1 MRTLDPRTD
10 ESPGTGVPA
19 EQEPDEGSR
28 FLLRNWRV
36 RSRLVAL
43 ILIPTLAALVLGG
56 FRIVSSVTTAS
67 QYQQTSDLARLVD
80 RVANLTHELQTERDR
95 AAWNA
100 TIGRPPKAAAAVKAQ
115 TILTNKA
122 ATAVRDLANEVR
134 SGVSDRATAEIEHI
148 LGKLD
153 GVESLR
159 GQAAEGNLQ
168 PRAVL
173 DQYTLVIGNLLAL
186 QDELSQGTVDDRLG
200 AMSVTLAALA
210 RAKESASLQ
219 RGLLSTVL
227 TSGRFEQAQLQSF
240 LGAMSAQESELRAF
254 RKSATPEER
263 TDYDNTVSG
272 GRVDE
277 AEFLRTLVLDRANS
291 GFDLRGLDQSVRDD
305 TRLWFDAISQPIN
318 RMRTVEA
325 KLTSAIVARAQS
337 LKDDEQQRAVVVAV
351 AVVLLLIAVLLVTT
365 GVARSLVRP
374 LRRLRSEALEVAG
387 HRLPDT
393 VQKLREAGDAGQVP
407 AIAPIGV
414 VGRDEI
420 GEVARAFDEVHRE
433 AIRLAGDEARLRSN
447 VNAMFVNL
455 SRRTQTLVERQLSL
469 IEGLE
474 QGEQDDDRLG
484 NLFKLDHLATRMRRN
499 SENLLVLAGQEAAR
513 RWGQPVPIVDI
524 VRASLSE
531 VESYERVDIQVQ
543 AGASIVGQAVN
554 DVVHL
559 VAELVENAI
568 SFSPRDTKVT
578 VSSNRIDGGGLI
590 ISVSDLGIGM
600 TPDELAGTN
609 HRLANPPVVDVSV
622 SRRMGLFVV
631 GRLALR
637 HGIRV
642 QLRQQDTGGLTA
654 MVLLPESLLA
664 HAGPAFPGVPGMP
677 QPELT
682 SPMPAVGAGPQ
693 FGAPAFGAP
702 ALASPTPFENP
713 PRTSVFGADAPG
725 VGAPAAAASERGPFE
740 TFPRET
746 TGFDPDPFSRNPFE
760 PPQRNAGNDPFARN
774 PFESGGFERPA
785 EPDPFARNPFDS
797 GAFDTG
803 AFDSGA
809 FGQPD
814 PFARSPFES
823 GPFDR
828 TAFDKTPFDK
838 TPADRDFSDRTPFE
852 KTPFEK
858 TPFEKTSAERDP
870 FETTTFDSGPFDSR
884 PFESGAF
891 ESSPFDTNPFNRG
904 RVGEA
909 PVDTPWPGHL
919 PPPGSTSWPVGREE
933 GGAAG
938 WAGRGPFEG
947 EDNTG
952 PLPVVRDSPLESEEE
967 YLPIFAA
974 VESDW
979 FKKADAPEEKSDS
992 DEDGAESKAWSSP
1005 ADVGWQAAQ
1014 AASEPAL
1021 GGVTS
1026 SGLPKRVP
1034 KANLVPGSATAPVP
1048 SAEPA
1053 PAAAATPPPP
1063 PPVLSP
1069 ERVRSRLSSFQQ
1081 GVRQGRAVARGEAGE
1096 DQGYPGAASLGKPD
1110 AQDSEKED

>member
-1 MRTLDPRTD
+1 MRTQDPRTD

-43 ILIPTLAALVLGG
+43 ILIPTLAALLLGG
-56 FRIVSSVTTAS
+56 LRVVTSVNTAS
-67 QYQQTSDLARLVD
+67 EYQQISDLARLVD
-80 RVANLTHELQTERDR
+80 KVAGLTHELQSERDR

-100 TIGRPPKAAAAVKAQ
+100 TLGHPAKATAAVKAQ
-115 TILTNKA
+115 TLLTNKA

-134 SGVSDRATAEIEHI
+134 TKVSSRASDEIDHI

-153 GVESLR
+153 GVEVLR
-159 GQAAEGNLQ
+159 SQAMQGNLQ
-168 PRAVL
+168 PSAVL
-173 DQYTLVIGNLLAL
+173 DQYTLVIETLMAV
-186 QDELSQGTVDDRLG
+186 QDELAKSTQDDRL
-200 AMSVTLAALA
+200 AASSVTLAALA
-210 RAKESASLQ
+210 RAKENDSLQ
-219 RGLLSTVL
+219 RGLLTTVL
-227 TSGRFEQAQLQSF
+227 PNARFEQAQLQNF
-240 LGAMSAQESELRAF
+240 LGAVSAEESELRAF
-254 RKSATPEER
+254 RRSATAGER
-263 TDYDNTVSG
+263 ADYDNTVTG
-272 GRVDE
+272 GKVDQ
-277 AEFLRTLVLDRANS
+277 AEFIRTLVLDRANA
-291 GFDLRGLDQSVRDD
+291 GFPLKGFDQSVRDD
-305 TRLWFDAISQPIN
+305 TRLWYDAMSQPIN

-325 KLTSAIVARAQS
+325 KLTSSIVARSQS
-337 LKDDEQQRAVVVAV
+337 LKDNEQQRAIIVAV
-351 AVVLLLIAVLLVTT
+351 AVALLLIAVLLVTT

-374 LRRLRSEALEVAG
+374 LRRLRSEALEIAG
-387 HRLPDT
+387 SRLPDT
-393 VQKLREAGDAGQVP
+393 VQKLREAGDAAEVP
-407 AIAPIGV
+407 PITPMRV

-469 IEGLE
+469 IDGLE
-474 QGEQDDDRLG
+474 QGEQDEQRLG

-499 SENLLVLAGQEAAR
+499 SENLLVLAGQEPAR
-513 RWGQPVPIVDI
+513 RWGQPVAIVDV

-531 VESYERVDIQVQ
+531 VENYERVDLQVQ
-543 AGASIVGQAVN
+543 GGASVVGQSVN

-590 ISVSDLGIGM
+590 ISVSDQGIGM
-600 TPDELAGTN
+600 TPEELAQTN
-609 HRLANPPVVDVSV
+609 YRLANPPVVDVSV

-654 MVLLPESLLA
+654 MVLLPEALLA
-664 HAGPAFPGVPGMP
+664 NAGPAFPGVPGMP

-682 SPMPAVGAGPQ
+682 SPMQAVGTGPQ
-693 FGAPAFGAP
+693 FGAAMFGNAP

-713 PRTSVFGADAPG
+713 PRTPVFGADAPG
-725 VGAPAAAASERGPFE
+725 VGAPGADPFERGPFE
-740 TFPRET
+740 SFPRET
-746 TGFDPDPFSRNPFE
+746 VGFDP
-760 PPQRNAGNDPFARN
+760 DPFARN
-774 PFESGGFERPA
+774 PFEPPQDRGADGDPFARNPFETGGAGRPG
-785 EPDPFARNPFDS
+785 ESDPFARNPFD
-797 GAFDTG
+797 TG
-803 AFDSGA
+803 GFGQG
-809 FGQPD
+809 GQPD
-814 PFARSPFES
+814 PFSRSPFES

-828 TAFDKTPFDK
+828 AAFDKTPFDK
-838 TPADRDFSDRTPFE
+838 APSE
-852 KTPFEK
+852 Q
-858 TPFEKTSAERDP
+858 TSSERDP
-870 FETTTFDSGPFDSR
+870 FETTNFDSGP
-884 PFESGAF
+884 F
-891 ESSPFDTNPFNRG
+891 ESSPFDTNPFSRG
-904 RVGEA
+904 HVGEA

-919 PPPGSTSWPVGREE
+919 PPPGGGSWPGTPQDT
-933 GGAAG
+933 GAG
-938 WAGRGPFEG
+938 WPGRTGHGAFEG
-947 EDNTG
+947 DDNTG
-952 PLPVVRDSPLESEEE
+952 PLPVVRTSPLESEEE
-967 YLPIFAA
+967 FLPIFAA

-979 FKKADAPEEKSDS
+979 FKKVDVPAEKSDS
-992 DEDGAESKAWSSP
+992 DDEVDADTRTWSSP
-1005 ADVGWQAAQ
+1005 ADVGWQAAK

-1034 KANLVPGSATAPVP
+1034 KANLVPGSATASTP

-1053 PAAAATPPPP
+1053 AAAAATPPPP

-1069 ERVRSRLSSFQQ
+1069 ERVRNRLSSFQQ
-1081 GVRQGRAVARGEAGE
+1081 GIRQGRAVARGEAGE
-1096 DQGYPGAASLGKPD
+1096 DQGYPGAAALGTPD

>member
-1 MRTLDPRTD
+1 MTTQDPRTD
-10 ESPGTGVPA
+10 QSPGTGVPA

-43 ILIPTLAALVLGG
+43 ILIPTLAALLLGG
-56 FRIVSSVTTAS
+56 LRVITSVNTAS
-67 QYQQTSDLARLVD
+67 EYQQTSDLARLVD
-80 RVANLTHELQTERDR
+80 KVAGLTHELQSERDR

-100 TIGRPPKAAAAVKAQ
+100 TIGRPAKATAAVKAQ
-115 TILTNKA
+115 IILTNKA
-122 ATAVRDLANEVR
+122 STAVRDLANEVR
-134 SGVSDRATAEIEHI
+134 SKVSSRGSAEIEHI
-148 LGKLD
+148 LGRLD

-159 GQAAEGNLQ
+159 SQALEGNLL
-168 PRAVL
+168 PRAIL
-173 DQYTLVIGNLLAL
+173 DQYTLVIDTLLAL
-186 QDELSQGTVDDRLG
+186 QDDLAKSTQDDRL
-200 AMSVTLAALA
+200 AASAVTLAALA
-210 RAKESASLQ
+210 RAKESASVQ
-219 RGLLSTVL
+219 RGMLTTVL
-227 TSGRFEQAQLQSF
+227 PVDRFEQAQLQNF
-240 LGAMSAQESELRAF
+240 LGAVSAEESELRAF
-254 RKSATPEER
+254 RKSATAEER
-263 TDYDNTVSG
+263 TDFDNTVTG
-272 GRVDE
+272 GKVDQ
-277 AEFLRTLVLDRANS
+277 AEFIRTLVLDRANA
-291 GFDLRGLDQSVRDD
+291 GFPLKGLDLSVRDD
-305 TRLWFDAISQPIN
+305 TRLWYDAMSQPIN

-325 KLTSAIVARAQS
+325 KLTSTIVARSQS
-337 LKDDEQQRAVVVAV
+337 LKDDEQQRAVIVAV
-351 AVVLLLIAVLLVTT
+351 AVALLLIAVLLVTT

-374 LRRLRSEALEVAG
+374 LRRLRSEALEIAG
-387 HRLPDT
+387 SRLPDT
-393 VQKLREAGDAGQVP
+393 VQKLREAGDAAEVP
-407 AIAPIGV
+407 PIAPIQV
-414 VGRDEI
+414 VARDEI

-469 IEGLE
+469 IDGLE
-474 QGEQDDDRLG
+474 QGEQDEQRLG

-513 RWGQPVPIVDI
+513 RWGQPVPIVDV

-531 VESYERVDIQVQ
+531 VENYERVDLQVQ
-543 AGASIVGQAVN
+543 SGASVVGQSVN

-590 ISVSDLGIGM
+590 ISVSDQGIGM
-600 TPDELAGTN
+600 TPEELAQTN
-609 HRLANPPVVDVSV
+609 YRLANPPVVDVSV

-654 MVLLPESLLA
+654 MVLLPEALLA

-682 SPMPAVGAGPQ
+682 SPMPAVGTGPQ
-693 FGAPAFGAP
+693 FGASVFGGAP

-713 PRTSVFGADAPG
+713 SRTPVFGADAPG
-725 VGAPAAAASERGPFE
+725 VGTPGADPFERGPFE
-740 TFPRET
+740 SFPRET
-746 TGFDPDPFSRNPFE
+746 VGFDP
-760 PPQRNAGNDPFARN
+760 DPFARN
-774 PFESGGFERPA
+774 PFEPPPGRSADGDAFARNPFETGGSGRPG
-785 EPDPFARNPFDS
+785 ETDPFARNPFD
-797 GAFDTG
+797 TG
-803 AFDSGA
+803 GFGQG
-809 FGQPD
+809 GQPD
-814 PFARSPFES
+814 PFGRSPFES

-828 TAFDKTPFDK
+828 AAFD
-838 TPADRDFSDRTPFE
+838 

-858 TPFEKTSAERDP
+858 TPSERDP
-870 FETTTFDSGPFDSR
+870 FETTNFDSGPFDA
-884 PFESGAF
+884 G
-891 ESSPFDTNPFNRG
+891 PFDTNPFNRG
-904 RVGEA
+904 HVGEA

-919 PPPGSTSWPVGREE
+919 PPPGGASWPGTPQD
-933 GGAAG
+933 ADPG
-938 WAGRGPFEG
+938 WAGRTGRGAFEG
-947 EDNTG
+947 DDNTG
-952 PLPVVRDSPLESEEE
+952 PLPVVRTSPLESEEE
-967 YLPIFAA
+967 FLPIFAA

-979 FKKADAPEEKSDS
+979 FKKADVPADKNDA
-992 DEDGAESKAWSSP
+992 DGETGTDTRAWSSP
-1005 ADVGWQAAQ
+1005 ADVGWQAAR

-1034 KANLVPGSATAPVP
+1034 KANLVPGSATAPATP

-1053 PAAAATPPPP
+1053 AAAASPPSP

-1081 GVRQGRAVARGEAGE
+1081 GVRQGRAVARGEAEE
-1096 DQGYPGAASLGKPD
+1096 DQGYPGAAALGMPD
-1110 AQDSEKED
+1110 AQDTEKED

>member
-1 MRTLDPRTD
+1 MTTQDPRTD

-43 ILIPTLAALVLGG
+43 ILIPTLAALLLGG
-56 FRIVSSVTTAS
+56 LRVITSVNTAS
-67 QYQQTSDLARLVD
+67 EYQQTSDLARLVD
-80 RVANLTHELQTERDR
+80 KVAGLTHELQSERDR

-100 TIGRPPKAAAAVKAQ
+100 TIGRPAKASAAVKAQ
-115 TILTNKA
+115 IILTNKA

-134 SGVSDRATAEIEHI
+134 SKVGSRGAIEIEHI
-148 LGKLD
+148 LGRLD

-159 GQAAEGNLQ
+159 SQALEGNLL

-173 DQYTLVIGNLLAL
+173 DQYTLVIDTLLAL
-186 QDELSQGTVDDRLG
+186 QDDLAKSTQDDRL
-200 AMSVTLAALA
+200 AASAVTLAALA
-210 RAKESASLQ
+210 RAKESASVQ
-219 RGLLSTVL
+219 RGLLTTVL
-227 TSGRFEQAQLQSF
+227 PVDRFEQAQLQNF
-240 LGAMSAQESELRAF
+240 LGAVSAQETELRAF

-263 TDYDNTVSG
+263 TDYDNTVTG
-272 GRVDE
+272 GKVDQ
-277 AEFLRTLVLDRANS
+277 AEFIRTLVLDRANA
-291 GFDLRGLDQSVRDD
+291 GFSLKGLDLSVRDD
-305 TRLWFDAISQPIN
+305 TRLWYDAMSQPIN

-325 KLTSAIVARAQS
+325 KLTSAIVARSQS
-337 LKDDEQQRAVVVAV
+337 LKDDEQQRAIIVAV
-351 AVVLLLIAVLLVTT
+351 AVALLLIAVLLVTT

-374 LRRLRSEALEVAG
+374 LRRLRSEALEIAG
-387 HRLPDT
+387 SRLPDT
-393 VQKLREAGDAGQVP
+393 VQKLREAGDAAEVP
-407 AIAPIGV
+407 PIAPIQV
-414 VGRDEI
+414 IGRDEI

-469 IEGLE
+469 IDGLE
-474 QGEQDDDRLG
+474 QGEQDEQRLG

-499 SENLLVLAGQEAAR
+499 ENLLVLAGQEAAR
-513 RWGQPVPIVDI
+513 RWGQPVPIVDV

-531 VESYERVDIQVQ
+531 VENYERVDLQVQ
-543 AGASIVGQAVN
+543 SGASVVGQSVN

-590 ISVSDLGIGM
+590 ISVSDQGIGM
-600 TPDELAGTN
+600 TPEELAQTN
-609 HRLANPPVVDVSV
+609 YRLANPPVVDVSV

-654 MVLLPESLLA
+654 MVLLPEALLA

-682 SPMPAVGAGPQ
+682 SPMPAVGTGPQ
-693 FGAPAFGAP
+693 FGASVFGGAP

-713 PRTSVFGADAPG
+713 SRTPVFGADAPG
-725 VGAPAAAASERGPFE
+725 VGTPGADPFERGPFE
-740 TFPRET
+740 SFPRET
-746 TGFDPDPFSRNPFE
+746 VGFDP
-760 PPQRNAGNDPFARN
+760 DPFARN
-774 PFESGGFERPA
+774 PFEPPPNRSADSDPFARNPFETGGSGRPG
-785 EPDPFARNPFDS
+785 ETDPFARNPFD
-797 GAFDTG
+797 TG
-803 AFDSGA
+803 G
-809 FGQPD
+809 FGQGGQSE
-814 PFARSPFES
+814 PFGRSPFES

-828 TAFDKTPFDK
+828 AAFD
-838 TPADRDFSDRTPFE
+838 

-858 TPFEKTSAERDP
+858 TPSERDP
-870 FETTTFDSGPFDSR
+870 FETTNFDSGAFDA
-884 PFESGAF
+884 G
-891 ESSPFDTNPFNRG
+891 PFDTNPFNRG
-904 RVGEA
+904 HVGEA

-919 PPPGSTSWPVGREE
+919 PPPGGASWPGTPQET
-933 GGAAG
+933 GPG
-938 WAGRGPFEG
+938 WAGRTGRGAFEG
-947 EDNTG
+947 DDNTG
-952 PLPVVRDSPLESEEE
+952 PLPVVRTSPLESEEE
-967 YLPIFAA
+967 FLPIFAA

-979 FKKADAPEEKSDS
+979 FKKADVPADKND
-992 DEDGAESKAWSSP
+992 DEGETGTDTRAWSSP
-1005 ADVGWQAAQ
+1005 ADAGWQAAK

-1034 KANLVPGSATAPVP
+1034 KANLVPGSANAPAAP

-1053 PAAAATPPPP
+1053 AAAAASPPSP

-1081 GVRQGRAVARGEAGE
+1081 GVRQGRAVARGEAEE
-1096 DQGYPGAASLGKPD
+1096 DQGYPGAAALGTPD
-1110 AQDSEKED
+1110 AQDTEKED

>member
-1 MRTLDPRTD
+1 MTTQDPRTD
-10 ESPGTGVPA
+10 QSPGTGVPA

-43 ILIPTLAALVLGG
+43 ILIPTAAALLLGG
-56 FRIVSSVTTAS
+56 LRVVTSVNTAAE
-67 QYQQTSDLARLVD
+67 YQQTSDLARLVD
-80 RVANLTHELQTERDR
+80 KVGNLTHELQSERDR

-100 TIGRPPKAAAAVKAQ
+100 TIGRPAKATAAVKAQ
-115 TILTNKA
+115 IILTNKA
-122 ATAVRDLANEVR
+122 ATAVRDLMNEVR
-134 SGVSDRATAEIEHI
+134 SKVGDRGAVQIEHI

-159 GQAAEGNLQ
+159 GQAMEGNLL
-168 PRAVL
+168 PRAIL
-173 DQYTLVIGNLLAL
+173 DQYGLVIDTLLAL
-186 QDELSQGTVDDRLG
+186 QDDLAKSTQDDRL
-200 AMSVTLAALA
+200 AASAVTLAALA
-210 RAKESASLQ
+210 RAKENASQQ
-219 RGLLSTVL
+219 RGMLTTVL
-227 TSGRFEQAQLQSF
+227 PVDRFEQAQLQNF
-240 LGAMSAQESELRAF
+240 LGAVSAQESELRAF
-254 RKSATPEER
+254 RKSATPAER
-263 TDYDNTVSG
+263 ADYDNTVTG
-272 GRVDE
+272 GKVDQ
-277 AEFLRTLVLDRANS
+277 AEFIRTLVLDRANA
-291 GFDLRGLDQSVRDD
+291 GFPLKGLDLSVRDD
-305 TRLWFDAISQPIN
+305 TRLWYDAMSQPIN

-325 KLTSAIVARAQS
+325 KLTSSIVSRSQS
-337 LKDDEQQRAVVVAV
+337 LKDDEQQRAIIVAV
-351 AVVLLLIAVLLVTT
+351 AVALLLIAVLLVTT

-374 LRRLRSEALEVAG
+374 LRRLRSEALEIAG
-387 HRLPDT
+387 SRLPDT
-393 VQKLREAGDAGQVP
+393 VQKLREAGDAAEVP
-407 AIAPIGV
+407 PITPIRV
-414 VGRDEI
+414 IGRDEI

-469 IEGLE
+469 IDGLE
-474 QGEQDDDRLG
+474 QGEQDEQRLG

-499 SENLLVLAGQEAAR
+499 SENLLVLAGQEPSR
-513 RWGQPVPIVDI
+513 RWGQPVPIVDV

-531 VESYERVDIQVQ
+531 VENYERVDLQVQ
-543 AGASIVGQAVN
+543 PGASVVGQSVN

-568 SFSPRDTKVT
+568 SFSPRDTKVL

-590 ISVSDLGIGM
+590 ISVSDQGIGM
-600 TPDELAGTN
+600 TPEELAQTN
-609 HRLANPPVVDVSV
+609 YRLANPPVVDVSV

-654 MVLLPESLLA
+654 MVLLPEALLA

-693 FGAPAFGAP
+693 FGGASVFGGAP

-713 PRTSVFGADAPG
+713 SRSPVFGADAPG
-725 VGAPAAAASERGPFE
+725 VGTPGADPFERGPFE
-740 TFPRET
+740 SFPRET
-746 TGFDPDPFSRNPFE
+746 VGFDP
-760 PPQRNAGNDPFARN
+760 DPFARN
-774 PFESGGFERPA
+774 PFEPPQGRGADSGAFARNPFETGASGRPG
-785 EPDPFARNPFDS
+785 ETDPFARNPFD
-797 GAFDTG
+797 TG
-803 AFDSGA
+803 G
-809 FGQPD
+809 FGGGQGGQSD
-814 PFARSPFES
+814 AFARSPFES

-828 TAFDKTPFDK
+828 AAFD
-838 TPADRDFSDRTPFE
+838 
-852 KTPFEK
+852 K

-870 FETTTFDSGPFDSR
+870 FETTNFDSGPF
-884 PFESGAF
+884 EA
-891 ESSPFDTNPFNRG
+891 SPFDTNPFSRG
-904 RVGEA
+904 HVGEA

-919 PPPGSTSWPVGREE
+919 PPPGGASWPGTPHDTGSGWTGRT
-933 GGAAG
+933 
-938 WAGRGPFEG
+938 GRGGFEG
-947 EDNTG
+947 DDNTG
-952 PLPVVRDSPLESEEE
+952 PLPVVRTSPLESEEE
-967 YLPIFAA
+967 FLPIFAA

-979 FKKADAPEEKSDS
+979 FKKADVPSDKN
-992 DEDGAESKAWSSP
+992 DADGETGGTDSRSWSSP
-1005 ADVGWQAAQ
+1005 ADVGWQAAK

-1034 KANLVPGSATAPVP
+1034 KANLVPGSATASAAP

-1053 PAAAATPPPP
+1053 QAAAASPPPP

-1081 GVRQGRAVARGEAGE
+1081 GIRQGRAVARGEADG
-1096 DQGYPGAASLGKPD
+1096 DQGYPGAASLGTPD
-1110 AQDSEKED
+1110 AQDTEKED